1 MFLGAPSAANH
12 IMEATMNEY
21 EIGRDIQILRS
32 RLERLESQPSPEARG
47 RHSGTSGI
55 HATSAGVAPNR
66 EPHHWKPDKAVQ
78 WPPFLS
84 RFLRVSERLL
94 PQPNLLF
101 DVQPESKTWACQP
114 EPLIL
119 YVNWFAGGSD
129 EFYRFQ
135 EQSFSIVRIT
145 EPNSGHVSCTATYSA
160 RLVASGKA
168 KTHFHP
174 PIPPTGNP
182 AYAQGS
188 GSPGWF
194 TTSSQFKIVLRGAGG
209 SIIGAPSL
217 SNPYHIDCQDNFWFV
232 QDWDIN
238 AGLFDLVTGAT
249 WEVIGAQDI
258 DHC

>member
-1 MFLGAPSAANH
+1 MTEEAA
-12 IMEATMNEY
+12 MNEY
-21 EIGRDIQILRS
+21 ELGRDIQILRS
-32 RLERLESQPSPEARG
+32 RIEQLESHLSPEVRA
-47 RHSGTSGI
+47 RHSGTSAI
-55 HATSAGVAPNR
+55 HEVSAGVTPHR
-66 EPHHWKPDKAVQ
+66 EPLHWKPDKAMQ

-84 RFLRVSERLL
+84 RFLRVSERLVA
-94 PQPNLLF
+94 QPNLLF
-101 DVQPESKTWACQP
+101 DVLPESKTWTCQP

-119 YVNWFAGGSD
+119 YVSWYAGGSD

-145 EPNSGHVSCTATYSA
+145 EPNSGQVSCTATYSA

-168 KTHFHP
+168 KTYFHP
-174 PIPPTGNP
+174 PIPSSSRPG
-182 AYAQGS
+182 YAGDP

-194 TTSSQFKIVLRGAGG
+194 TTSSQFKIVLRGANG

-217 SNPYHIDCQDNFWFV
+217 SNPYHIDCHDNYWFV

-249 WEVIGAQDI
+249 WEVIGAQDV
-258 DHC
+258 DRC